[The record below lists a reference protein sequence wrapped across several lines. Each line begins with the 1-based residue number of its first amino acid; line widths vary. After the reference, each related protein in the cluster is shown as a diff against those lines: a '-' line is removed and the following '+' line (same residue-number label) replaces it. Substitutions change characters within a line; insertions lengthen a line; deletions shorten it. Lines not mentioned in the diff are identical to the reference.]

1 MARALVTG
9 GCGFVGRHLI
19 RRLLA
24 EGLDV
29 VCVDQLVEGTGARHP
44 DLWQRFPGSR
54 FAFFEEDCRSFF
66 LRPLEHFDYVFHL
79 AALVGGRVTLE
90 ARTLDVA
97 EDLAVDTELWKWA
110 ARAKPACV
118 VFFSSSAAYPVSL
131 QTVANHR
138 LLSEDMISFEAAI
151 GVPDLSYGWAKLTGE
166 YLMKLYVERYGNR
179 AVAYRPFSGYGE
191 DQDLAYPFPAIC
203 RRLLDERGAAE
214 VFVWGSGRQ
223 CRDFIHIDDC
233 IDFIWQT
240 KELLPDGASL
250 NLSTGRAT
258 SFMELAETIS
268 RQIGWNP
275 VVKGRCDRPEGVFY
289 RCGDT
294 ALQRSYGLAPRISL
308 EEGIARMLNHLRM
321 EQGQYDIAI

>member
-1 MARALVTG
+1 MTRALVTG

-19 RRLLA
+19 KRLLT

-29 VCVDQLVEGTGARHP
+29 VCVDPLVEGTGARHP

-54 FAFFEEDCRSFF
+54 FAYFEEDCRRFF
-66 LRPLEHFDYVFHL
+66 FRPLQHFDYVFHL

-90 ARTLDVA
+90 SRTLDVA
-97 EDLAVDTELWKWA
+97 EDLAVDAELWKWA
-110 ARAKPACV
+110 TRAKPGCV

-138 LLSEDMISFEAAI
+138 LLSEDMISFEEAI

-179 AVAYRPFSGYGE
+179 AVAYRPFSGYGG
-191 DQDLAYPFPAIC
+191 DQDLAYPVPAIC

-223 CRDFIHIDDC
+223 CRDFIHIEDC

-258 SFMELAETIS
+258 SFMELAEIIT

-275 VVKGRCDRPEGVFY
+275 VVSGLSDRPEGVFY

-294 ALQRSYGLAPRISL
+294 ALQRSYGLAPRVSL
-308 EEGIARMLNHLRM
+308 EEGIARMFDHLRM
-321 EQGQYDIAI
+321 ELNTWS